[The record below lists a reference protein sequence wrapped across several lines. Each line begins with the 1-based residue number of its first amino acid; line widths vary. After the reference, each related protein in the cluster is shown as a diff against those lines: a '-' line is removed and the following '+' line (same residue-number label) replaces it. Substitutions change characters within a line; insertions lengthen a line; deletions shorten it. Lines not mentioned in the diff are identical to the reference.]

1 MLMRKIQRYIGNLN
15 LGSLL
20 QLRPTSNA
28 YRQLV
33 GPTKRYEQS
42 AMVDKGLRSQF
53 IGNQE

>member
-1 MLMRKIQRYIGNLN
+1 MRKIQRYIGNLN